1 MKYILMNIHVPVT
14 EKVTPEEAERAVA
27 KALKDTFIDCVHP
40 DGTPAVIADEVFY
53 TPSGVVQK

>member
-1 MKYILMNIHVPVT
+1 MNIHVPVT